1 MFITTKAEFIWDG
14 DKYVET
20 HTEGYEYEG
29 ELALAGIEE
38 DLEEQERLSETGGGT
53 GGGTGGYGGPS
64 LYDLTSRDIASIMK
78 DMGFDTKDIEKY
90 AGYIPEFDPWKA
102 GYAKEEKEL
111 GESRIGIEEKE
122 LGLQRKLTEDL
133 FGFGQQALQQQM
145 FGAAQTGE
153 QSLYQAS
160 QQGAAVEAAGLGK
173 RTGITERGKR
183 AAMSQYGGQ
192 METLALQGLEQE
204 TKYQASLEQLGYEL
218 DTLGLEKSMLDIDYR
233 RDVESEQ
240 RQYEDE
246 FWEFMTFLKSEFD
259 VGFT

>member
-14 DKYVET
+14 EKYVET
-20 HTEGYEYEG
+20 YTEGYEYEG
-29 ELALAGIEE
+29 EIALL
-38 DLEEQERLSETGGGT
+38 DLEDDLSSSSGGT
-53 GGGTGGYGGPS
+53 GGTGGTGGYGGPS
-64 LYDLTSRDIASIMK
+64 LYDLTNKDIASIMK
-78 DMGFDTKDIEKY
+78 DMGFDPEDIEKY

-102 GYAKEEKEL
+102 EYAEEEK
-111 GESRIGIEEKE
+111 GIGMARIGIEEKE

-145 FGAAQTGE
+145 FGAAQAGE

-160 QQGAAVEAAGLGK
+160 QQGAAIESAGLGK
-173 RTGITERGKR
+173 RTGISDRGKR

-192 METLALQGLEQE
+192 LETLALQGLEQE
-204 TKYQASLEQLGYEL
+204 TKYQASLEQLGHQL
-218 DTLGLEKSMLDIDYR
+218 DTLGLERQMLDVDYR

>member
-14 DKYVET
+14 EKYVET

-29 ELALAGIEE
+29 ELALADIED
-38 DLEEQERLSETGGGT
+38 DLDTIVTTPTEVS
-53 GGGTGGYGGPS
+53 GGPS

-78 DMGFDTKDIEKY
+78 DMGFDPEDIEKY

-102 GYAKEEKEL
+102 GYAEEEK
-111 GESRIGIEEKE
+111 GFGMARIGIEEKE

-133 FGFGQQALQQQM
+133 FGFGQQALSQQM

-173 RTGITERGKR
+173 RTGITDRGKQ

-218 DTLGLEKSMLDIDYR
+218 ETLGLEQSMLDIDYR
-233 RDVESEQ
+233 TDVESEQ